1 MKILIPTRGRATTQT
16 TLKFFPKELQEKTI
30 LAVDYDERTLY
41 DNSPARV
48 WVMPEE
54 LPAGISP
61 KRKYIM
67 ENIVDSKIVMLDDDI
82 RFYIRKGY
90 DDWHLR

>member
-1 MKILIPTRGRATTQT
+1 MKILIPTRGRATAQT

-48 WVMPEE
+48 WVMPE
-54 LPAGISP
+54 
-61 KRKYIM
+61 
-67 ENIVDSKIVMLDDDI
+67 
-82 RFYIRKGY
+82 
-90 DDWHLR
+90 